1 MLCYQDWLPWQQ
13 IPATKATDIWYHNEY
28 MCYQVNVDMSAGTRY
43 HRRQT
48 WDDTG
53 TLPRQH
59 GCVTKTTACSQDNS
73 TWHHRKNRHGWHIY
87 VTRQHTI
94 LKLQDLISRQHGM
107 LPKHTSQEERF
118 QMTQVNRSF
127 TYTSIETITNVST
140 HTIHTHTHTHT
151 HTHHTYIHTYILAH
165 NIYTHITYTH
175 TYIHT
180 HNSYTRTHYIDTH
193 MHTHT
198 HSLQALWTSTEPA
211 WFLAVHVP
219 LLHVSATCSP
229 CWLACRRG
237 FAMLQAQQSAP
248 WCPGYEAGWRELG
261 WHQFC
266 LCVGWAIIHEIS
278 ERSTVSVTVTV

>member
-87 VTRQHTI
+87 VTRTTHMI
-94 LKLQDLISRQHGM
+94 LRPQELISRQHGM

-118 QMTQVNRSF
+118 QMTQINTFF
-127 TYTSIETITNVST
+127 TYTSIETCTITNVS
-140 HTIHTHTHTHT
+140 THTHT
-151 HTHHTYIHTYILAH
+151 HTHHTYVH
-165 NIYTHITYTH
+165 THIHAH
-175 TYIHT
+175 T
-180 HNSYTRTHYIDTH
+180 
-193 MHTHT
+193 
-198 HSLQALWTSTEPA
+198 
-211 WFLAVHVP
+211 
-219 LLHVSATCSP
+219 
-229 CWLACRRG
+229 
-237 FAMLQAQQSAP
+237 
-248 WCPGYEAGWRELG
+248 
-261 WHQFC
+261 
-266 LCVGWAIIHEIS
+266 
-278 ERSTVSVTVTV
+278 